1 MQRRQNAK
9 YLIAIYTIVASLAI
23 ILWLV
28 ANITTNDTYQATLL
42 NLSTELLGVVFIF
55 FIVNYFFSLEE
66 YDTNQRIDKLLGV
79 LEREKSLQ
87 AKDFFVGKPTLENL
101 IEDATA
107 IDLCGVALATTID
120 SNLSAIKSALKKGIP
135 IRVLVMGRE
144 ENVLKIA
151 ANRSELDDRP
161 YYENKLQSTIHNLK
175 ILNRYASSHSQKVNL
190 RVGFMSYPPSFGIKL
205 FHNEGGVKG
214 SCIVEL
220 FAHHVGW
227 GKPPIFSLD
236 KRDDSEWFG
245 YFQRQFEA
253 MWQKSTEFDLSSE

>member
-1 MQRRQNAK
+1 MQRKQNAK
-9 YLIAIYTIVASLAI
+9 YLIAIYTIVASLAVI
-23 ILWLV
+23 MWLF
-28 ANITTNDTYQATLL
+28 ANLTTNETYQATLL

-66 YDTNQRIDKLLGV
+66 FDTNQRIDKLLGV
-79 LEREKSLQ
+79 LESEKSLH
-87 AKDFFVGKPTLENL
+87 AKDFFIEKPILENL

-120 SNLSAIKSALKKGIP
+120 SNLSAIKAALRKGTP
-135 IRVLVMGRE
+135 VRVLVMGRDDT
-144 ENVLKIA
+144 VLRVA

-161 YYENKLQSTIHNLK
+161 YYENKLESTIHNLK
-175 ILNRYASSHSQKVNL
+175 ILHRYASTDSQKANL

-205 FHNEGGVKG
+205 FHKEGSNEEV
-214 SCIVEL
+214 CIVEL

-236 KRDDSEWFG
+236 KRDESEWFG

-253 MWQKSTEFDLSSE
+253 MWQNSSEFDFGRE